1 MCKLND
7 LRVKHLTLEKV
18 ICTISTKLGMVDIL
32 NGERRE
38 GKIKTRML
46 GKDRGNNEGK
56 KKKKMGQLVNKWG
69 GVEGRGQSYWMN

>member
-56 KKKKMGQLVNKWG
+56 KKKRWANWSINEVVWRVGDKAIG
-69 GVEGRGQSYWMN
+69 